1 MAQTVCETNGV
12 FRVGSK
18 AEMYEAKSGLLI
30 GNLSVVF
37 NSNYRMVN
45 GVLESDSNWIKLVG
59 FGKLAEKIEQV
70 EVGDLVHASGPMK
83 LETYVNRKGEE
94 VTKVVITVNTFNKI
108 ASSNKSESESNSR
121 PKKISVGA
129 RR

>member
-12 FRVGSK
+12 FRVGTK

-37 NSNYRMVN
+37 NSNYRMVDD
-45 GVLESDSNWIKLVG
+45 VLESDSNWIKLDG

-83 LETYVNRKGEE
+83 LETYVNRKGEQ